1 MKKSVA
7 LLLGALFTI
16 SAAGTSLA
24 ASNHHHDV
32 TKAKP
37 AFPLHVKDQAGH
49 WVTVQKKPL
58 HIASVTEGTDEILSA
73 LVPKKDIAMVTS
85 LASNPLYSNIVGFAK
100 GIPAIGN
107 ANAEQVLAVHPDLV
121 LMASY
126 VTSGVVS
133 QIEQSGVPVYEFANF
148 NSIANI
154 EQNIEVV
161 GRLTGT
167 LTKAKA
173 LVHHIQVQIQSY
185 LKMDKGLPHPTVLDY
200 SSYGF
205 AAGRQTTVN
214 DVIVDAGGINVAR
227 GLNGWQK
234 ITDEEIV
241 KMNPQVIIDSSDDG
255 TFLSKMA
262 KDPALQ
268 TVSAIK
274 NHRLYTINSADLSS
288 VSQYVVN
295 AVRDLHKVLFPR
307 HS

>member
-1 MKKSVA
+1 MKKSVV
-7 LLLGALFTI
+7 LLLGVLLTI
-16 SAAGTSLA
+16 SATGTSLA
-24 ASNHHHDV
+24 ATHHHHHYV
-32 TKAKP
+32 KTKS
-37 AFPLHVKDQAGH
+37 AFPLHIKDQSGH
-49 WVTVQKKPL
+49 WVTVQKKPV

-85 LASNPLYSNIVGFAK
+85 FASDPLYSNIVHFAK

-126 VTSGVVS
+126 VAPGVVS
-133 QIEQSGVPVYEFANF
+133 QIEQTGIPVYEFTNF

-161 GRLTGT
+161 GQLTGT
-167 LTKAKA
+167 LPKAKVI
-173 LVHHIQVQIQSY
+173 VHRMQIQIQSF
-185 LKMDKGLPHPTVLDY
+185 LKMDKGLVHPTVLDY

-214 DVIVDAGGINVAR
+214 DVIVDAGGVNVAK

-241 KMNPQVIIDSSDDG
+241 KMNPQVIIDSTDDG
-255 TFLSKMA
+255 VFLDKIA
-262 KDPALQ
+262 KNPALQ

-274 NHRLYTINSADLSS
+274 HHRLYLINSADLAS
-288 VSQYVVN
+288 VSQFAVN
-295 AVRDLHKVLFPR
+295 AVRDLHQVLFPR
-307 HS
+307 HA